1 MRGCEEGTGGK
12 RQRCLCS
19 TAGCAYVVIAFIA
32 TGGTFSPVQESC
44 SYLYCFFPVLFN
56 NTAHSSKMFLTCSC
70 IVRDIDIAGNSGACP
85 SQMGDFLLCHGE
97 AF

>member
-1 MRGCEEGTGGK
+1 MPVFHSWM
-12 RQRCLCS
+12 CLCGHRVYS
-19 TAGCAYVVIAFIA
+19 HRRNLQSSPGELFLFI
-32 TGGTFSPVQESC
+32 
-44 SYLYCFFPVLFN
+44 LFFPVLFN
-56 NTAHSSKMFLTCSC
+56 NTAHSSKMFLMCSC